1 MELEIE
7 PINRLF
13 SFFQSCHH
21 LLSQLG
27 AEGHV
32 PGVVLLRVV
41 HRDRG
46 HLCQVSVV
54 LSVLDC
60 LRKVGGTW
68 LVVEE
73 RTKDE
78 EGLADEARHLWTG
91 NYFWK

>member
-46 HLCQVSVV
+46 HLRQVSVV
-54 LSVLDC
+54 SAFFFIFITSL
-60 LRKVGGTW
+60 W
-68 LVVEE
+68 
-73 RTKDE
+73 
-78 EGLADEARHLWTG
+78 EG
-91 NYFWK
+91 K